1 MTYSCGFDI
10 DMVTTR
16 RTKDKRIHLT
26 RRHCKMM
33 IQSIS
38 NKQKKKGSLYNI
50 IYKYIL
56 YHGPKTSYFS
66 TTTTDILCP
75 ENIRTQNADK
85 QMVSAVDR
93 KTVIANGTSQT
104 KPKRNR
110 VNSIGENTLFI
121 YIILYV

>member
-38 NKQKKKGSLYNI
+38 NKQKKKG
-50 IYKYIL
+50 
-56 YHGPKTSYFS
+56 
-66 TTTTDILCP
+66 P